1 MASEVQFDGFAAPR
15 RSMVEAQL
23 RARGLH
29 DERVLEAMAL
39 VPRHEFV
46 AEVERE
52 RAYEDHPLPIG
63 EGQAVSQPYI
73 VGLMLGALRL
83 LPTHRVLEI
92 GTGTG
97 YQTALL
103 AELAQQ
109 VYSME
114 RHASL
119 AEQAKDTLA
128 RLGYR
133 NVTFLIADGSAGLP
147 AEAPFDAIVVAA
159 AAPRIPPS
167 LFEQLAEGGR
177 MVIPVGPPQSQD
189 LQLVRKL
196 AGQAVVGSLGGCAFV
211 PLIGGQGYESGW

>member
-1 MASEVQFDGFAAPR
+1 MSAEVQLDRFAAPR

-46 AEVERE
+46 AEQERD

-73 VGLMLGALRL
+73 VALMLGSLGL
-83 LPTHRVLEI
+83 LPSHRVLEI

-103 AELAQQ
+103 AELTQQ
-109 VYSME
+109 VYSIE
-114 RHASL
+114 RHGSL

-133 NVTFLIADGSAGLP
+133 NVTFFVTDGSAGLP

-167 LFEQLAEGGR
+167 LFEQLGEGGR
-177 MVIPVGPPQSQD
+177 MVIPVGPAQSQD

-196 AGQAVVGSLGGCAFV
+196 EGRAVVGSLGGCAFV
-211 PLIGGQGYESGW
+211 PLIGGQGYEFGW